1 MRRSAHDGLLGAS
14 EARARPGR
22 TRDAG
27 DLVAALLVDDPTH
40 ARPIVSELLKGR
52 VTIAPSGTA
61 KKRWTV
67 TGEGTLAGLFSK
79 ANRIL

>member
-1 MRRSAHDGLLGAS
+1 
-14 EARARPGR
+14 
-22 TRDAG
+22 
-27 DLVAALLVDDPTH
+27 VAALLVDDPTH

-79 ANRIL
+79 ANRIPRVGVPKGIRERVETRFSGIAA